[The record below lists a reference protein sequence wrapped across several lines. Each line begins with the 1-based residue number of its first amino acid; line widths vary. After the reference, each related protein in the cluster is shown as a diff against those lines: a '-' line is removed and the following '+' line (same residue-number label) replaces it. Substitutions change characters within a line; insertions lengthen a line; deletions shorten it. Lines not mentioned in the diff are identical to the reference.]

1 MPSSTVKYTKQTT
14 ATDVSVVYAFDS
26 LTVVNN
32 VANTGIYITIVPDP
46 IEIAS
51 TTITAGVSASNQ
63 STITTTVTGAFA
75 AVPVDSIITL
85 KTGSEGSAVLP
96 ANSKVISKP
105 NNQTLVID
113 KDGNTV
119 TSSTGTGTTT
129 IISTAP
135 SGNRALLKLNIDLAG
150 LGTASYSPKITA
162 YFYKGD
168 VTYANAT
175 ANNATSTEVITKAIN
190 MESFLLASGVGKVDS
205 NSLDVSA

>member
-1 MPSSTVKYTKQTT
+1 MPSSVVKYTKAVTT
-14 ATDVSVVYAFDS
+14 TDVSVVYAFDS
-26 LTVVNN
+26 LAVSSN
-32 VANTGIYITIVPDP
+32 VGNTGIYITIVPDP

-51 TTITAGVSASNQ
+51 TTVVAGTSGTNQ

-75 AVPVDSIITL
+75 AVPIDSIITI
-85 KTGSEGSAVLP
+85 KSGSAGSAVLP

-119 TSSTGTGTTT
+119 TSSASTGATT

-150 LGTASYSPKITA
+150 LGTATYTPKITA

-190 MESFLLASGVGKVDS
+190 MESFLLASGIGKVDT
-205 NSLDVSA
+205 NTLDVSS